1 MPWPLN
7 IIFGRTFM
15 RIADTKIWVKKGT
28 LSMKINGKK
37 IEFKVFD
44 ALKSPQD
51 NLDCFNVC
59 VIQNGVEEFF

>member
-1 MPWPLN
+1 
-7 IIFGRTFM
+7 M

-44 ALKSPQD
+44 ALKLPQD